1 MRLERSPPYWSCDAM
16 HREQPI
22 TAESILRRR
31 TLNRIPEIPPAIVP
45 ALRVATASN
54 IGDAIR
60 NHFSQAPDAGVWRR
74 LANTLLEP
82 PNPFNPNAHRRPRQ
96 DAVVLG
102 LLIIAAVGLVFYF
115 NITAVAG

>member
-1 MRLERSPPYWSCDAM
+1 MD
-16 HREQPI
+16 REEPI

-31 TLNRIPEIPPAIVP
+31 TLTRTPEIPPAISP
-45 ALRVATASN
+45 APRVVTASN
-54 IGDAIR
+54 INDAIR
-60 NHFSQAPDAGVWRR
+60 KQSAQAPDAGVWRR

-96 DAVVLG
+96 DTVVLG
-102 LLIIAAVGLVFYF
+102 VLIIAAVGLVFYF